1 MRRWLLSRN
10 SSPAGGGQQSSRSGL
25 RIVDLKQRPVSA
37 TRLMNVK
44 IPATL
49 SDAIDRLADEF
60 STSKTEVVVALLNT
74 GLDLAAEKVKGL
86 RSLKTKGSD

>member
-1 MRRWLLSRN
+1 LSRTN
-10 SSPAGGGQQSSRSGL
+10 THAGSGQHSTRSGL

-49 SDAIDRLADEF
+49 SDAIDRLAGEF
-60 STSKTEVVVALLNT
+60 GTSKTEVVVALLNT
-74 GLDLAAEKVKGL
+74 GLDAAAERVKGL
-86 RSLKTKGSD
+86 RSLKNKA

>member
-1 MRRWLLSRN
+1 M
-10 SSPAGGGQQSSRSGL
+10 

-49 SDAIDRLADEF
+49 GDAIDRLADEF
-60 STSKTEVVVALLNT
+60 GTSKTEVVVALLNT

>member
-1 MRRWLLSRN
+1 LSRTN
-10 SSPAGGGQQSSRSGL
+10 SHAGGRQQSSRSGL

-49 SDAIDRLADEF
+49 SDAIDHLASEF

-74 GLDLAAEKVKGL
+74 GLDVAADKVKGL
-86 RSLKTKGSD
+86 RSLKGKS